1 MMKKLEPLFQEI
13 NCSHA
18 FWVGDSDR
26 EYLAQIADFIVN
38 QKFKIVSVPFDVV
51 GQIWPWVENQ
61 NIKIITRFSV
71 DATHDMDFVVS
82 DFSQNVSTMFRHG
95 ANGVQVFIPIRLL
108 QNFVAGLM
116 PVRDNLFFAR
126 FLSVALDISQIKV
139 DMWDD
144 VFSAVRTLRPNALL
158 ITSTGDDFD
167 RSSDFVGRIFTM
179 LEKWDTDADLHLMFE
194 KNTMKMIQT
203 IRLVQKMRP
212 DLMKKLTVFVRS

>member
-1 MMKKLEPLFQEI
+1 
-13 NCSHA
+13 
-18 FWVGDSDR
+18 
-26 EYLAQIADFIVN
+26 
-38 QKFKIVSVPFDVV
+38 
-51 GQIWPWVENQ
+51 
-61 NIKIITRFSV
+61 
-71 DATHDMDFVVS
+71 MDFVVS

-203 IRLVQKMRP
+203 IRLVQKIRP